1 MLVQFHENLPDLD
14 ARSRSVGRSM
24 SPNFCAS
31 FDDLAQCY
39 DHPHHQPQVP
49 QQHQLQM
56 GVMQPMDQQCYQSAD
71 QTRNSNPDMLDT
83 YSGGSGGHQNLHF
96 GGEAAAHHQGGG
108 EVVGDMP
115 NGFHAL
121 GEIIRS
127 RF

>member
-1 MLVQFHENLPDLD
+1 MP
-14 ARSRSVGRSM
+14 
-24 SPNFCAS
+24 P
-31 FDDLAQCY
+31 
-39 DHPHHQPQVP
+39 
-49 QQHQLQM
+49 
-56 GVMQPMDQQCYQSAD
+56 PMDQQCYQAAD

-83 YSGGSGGHQNLHF
+83 YSGGGHQNLHF